1 MNRKNEKLGK
11 VSILVISLENEKIR
25 TEEIYFANKNNK
37 DCLSFNKDNNF
48 KKNLN
53 IQHVFFFSLNIN
65 FTQKKLESKIEKLL
79 LNDSLIKEVYILC
92 DRDNKSYSDKQIQE
106 KIDLLKNTLE
116 KTLNND
122 FGNFKYLKYP
132 NEGGK
137 FENFLELHF
146 KNKKLYKEYRKTDK
160 DLYKKTMGE
169 NGKNVKIFE
178 QNTKKYPKYK
188 DFFQLFKIRKIDL
201 DE

>member
-1 MNRKNEKLGK
+1 MNEQNRILGK
-11 VSILVISLENEKIR
+11 ISILIFSLENENIR
-25 TEEIYFANKNNK
+25 TEEIYFANKKNLN
-37 DCLSFNKDNNF
+37 CLSFKKDKKF
-48 KKNLN
+48 KERLN
-53 IQHVFFFSLNIN
+53 IHDVFFISLNIN
-65 FTQKKLESKIEKLL
+65 FTKKKLESKIKD
-79 LNDSLIKEVYILC
+79 LNFVSPRIKEVYILC

-122 FGNFKYLKYP
+122 FGNLQYLEYP

-137 FENFLELHF
+137 FEDFLELHF
-146 KNKKLYKEYRKTDK
+146 KNKKLYKEYRKNDK

-188 DFFQLFKIRKIDL
+188 DFFQLFKIRKIGL